1 MDITK
6 VKRFLPVIIG
16 VVCLGIIVSYRITDN
31 IVENKARAKNL
42 AAAGQISVEIST
54 AGRKQIQPVVTF
66 SAGLEPEW
74 IADIAAKVDG
84 RIKLVAVN
92 EGDKVEAG
100 TVAATIDN
108 SDVAGQIMQAKG
120 NLMAA
125 KSNLEQAELDY
136 QRYAALAKDGAVA
149 GQTLDNAR
157 TKRDAVR
164 GQLKTSEGALALVEE
179 KAANLNIVIPRDGVV
194 TKRHLQ
200 EGAFVSNG
208 APVVTVADTTTLL
221 AKATIGESQIADL
234 AVGTPVEVRVD
245 AMGNEEFVGIITM
258 ISPVAQLPSRTFTAD
273 IAIDNQDERLRAGM
287 FAKVVIPSSRSSEV
301 LAIPESAI
309 IMREDQASVY
319 VVNEDQ
325 TVTQRIIKTGIAG
338 GGWTE
343 VREGLEEGE
352 RFVVSG
358 QNKLRDGITVN
369 AANRGAAS

>member
-42 AAAGQISVEIST
+42 TAASQVTVEIST
-54 AGRKQIQPVVTF
+54 AGRKHIQPVVTF

-74 IADIAAKVDG
+74 IADISAKVDG

-92 EGDKVEAG
+92 EGDRVEAG

-149 GQTLDNAR
+149 GQVLDNAR

-164 GQLKTSEGALALVEE
+164 GQLQTSEGALALVEE

-200 EGAFVSNG
+200 EGAFVNNG

-234 AVGTPVEVRVD
+234 TVGTPVEVSVD

-273 IAIDNQDERLRAGM
+273 IAIDNQDGRLRAGM
-287 FAKVVIPSSRSSEV
+287 FAKVIIPSNRSSEV
-301 LAIPESAI
+301 LAVPESAI

-338 GGWTE
+338 DGWTE
-343 VREGLEEGE
+343 VKEGLEEGD
-352 RFVVSG
+352 RFAVSG
-358 QNKLRDGITVN
+358 QNKLRDGMTVN
-369 AANRGAAS
+369 VATGGASS

>member
-42 AAAGQISVEIST
+42 TAASQVTVEIST
-54 AGRKQIQPVVTF
+54 AGRKHIQPVVTF

-74 IADIAAKVDG
+74 IADISAKVDG

-92 EGDKVEAG
+92 EGDRVEAG

-149 GQTLDNAR
+149 GQVLDNAR

-164 GQLKTSEGALALVEE
+164 GQLQTSEGALALVEE

-200 EGAFVSNG
+200 EGAFVNNG

-234 AVGTPVEVRVD
+234 TVGTPVEVSVD

-273 IAIDNQDERLRAGM
+273 IAIDNQDGRLRAGM
-287 FAKVVIPSSRSSEV
+287 FAKVIIPSSRSSEV
-301 LAIPESAI
+301 LAVPESAI

-338 GGWTE
+338 DGWTE
-343 VREGLEEGE
+343 VKEGLEEGD
-352 RFVVSG
+352 RFAVSG
-358 QNKLRDGITVN
+358 QNKLRDGMTVN
-369 AANRGAAS
+369 VATGGASS